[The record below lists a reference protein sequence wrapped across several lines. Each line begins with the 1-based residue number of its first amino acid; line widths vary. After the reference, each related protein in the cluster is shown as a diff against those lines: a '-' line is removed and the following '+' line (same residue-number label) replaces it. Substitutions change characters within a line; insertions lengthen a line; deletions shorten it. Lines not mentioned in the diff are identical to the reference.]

1 MILIEKITAINY
13 IMLTNYSGRAK
24 KFEKNM
30 NKYLIVTIQVF
41 QQSHDPFPR
50 DSDTEEQMSMCQKL

>member
-1 MILIEKITAINY
+1 
-13 IMLTNYSGRAK
+13 MLTNYSGRAK

-41 QQSHDPFPR
+41 QQSHDPFPH
-50 DSDTEEQMSMCQKL
+50 DSDTEELMSMCQKL